1 MGSIEN
7 QNIEYKENWDD
18 SYLEWICGFANA
30 EGGTLYIG
38 VKDNGEIIG
47 ISNAKKLSEDIPNKV
62 KTTLGI
68 VVTVN
73 ILQKDSK
80 QYLEISIPSYQIGI
94 SYKGVYYF
102 RSGSTCQILTG
113 PALES
118 FILKQHGVTWDKQPF
133 PIFTIDNVDD
143 KAIEHFKELAIQKG
157 RIDES
162 FLNESR
168 ESLLDKLH
176 LTNGEY
182 LTNAAMLLFS
192 KDPERWQV
200 GAYVK
205 IGFFKN
211 DADLLYQDE
220 IHGPL
225 LEQVDKI
232 TELVYLK
239 YMKASIS
246 YNGMV
251 REERYFLP
259 KEAFR
264 EALLNAI
271 WHKKYE
277 SGIPIQISVY
287 EDKIYISNC
296 GKLPDTWTVDNLFQK
311 HSSIPYNPIIANV
324 FYLVGLIESWG
335 RGIEKIVDACKENNT
350 PTPIYTI
357 HPSDIM
363 VEFDAAKDFLIIIPD
378 KFNGIITDKEK
389 EVLMLLIENPSYTR
403 ANLSAKL
410 NLSNKTIAARIKTLK
425 DKGIIER
432 VGNDR
437 LGYWKIID

>member
-1 MGSIEN
+1 
-7 QNIEYKENWDD
+7 
-18 SYLEWICGFANA
+18 
-30 EGGTLYIG
+30 
-38 VKDNGEIIG
+38 
-47 ISNAKKLSEDIPNKV
+47 
-62 KTTLGI
+62 
-68 VVTVN
+68 
-73 ILQKDSK
+73 
-80 QYLEISIPSYQIGI
+80 
-94 SYKGVYYF
+94 
-102 RSGSTCQILTG
+102 
-113 PALES
+113 
-118 FILKQHGVTWDKQPF
+118 
-133 PIFTIDNVDD
+133 
-143 KAIEHFKELAIQKG
+143 
-157 RIDES
+157 
-162 FLNESR
+162 
-168 ESLLDKLH
+168 
-176 LTNGEY
+176 
-182 LTNAAMLLFS
+182 MLLFS

-271 WHKKYE
+271 CHKKYE

-287 EDKIYISNC
+287 EDKLYISNC
-296 GKLPDTWTVDNLFQK
+296 GKLPDTWTIDNLFQK

-324 FYLVGLIESWG
+324 FYLAGLIESWG

-363 VEFDAAKDFLIIIPD
+363 VEFDAAKDFNNVNTHINDIQLKSIEINLLQFLTNNPNLTIPQLS
-378 KFNGIITDKEK
+378 K
-389 EVLMLLIENPSYTR
+389 VLNISERSVSTML
-403 ANLSAKL
+403 KG
-410 NLSNKTIAARIKTLK
+410 LK
-425 DKGIIER
+425 DKEIIER
-432 VGNDR
+432 IG
-437 LGYWKIID
+437 GKKKGSWKISKNINDKIF